1 MTENLSSR
9 YRIEVRR
16 MRRKPRATSSAECDV
31 EVGRLELTQINID
44 RERKKGT
51 SVKKSDPISTYN
63 PRES

>member
-1 MTENLSSR
+1 MSLREQGSRGTVLMTENLSSR

-44 RERKKGT
+44 RERKKALQ
-51 SVKKSDPISTYN
+51 
-63 PRES
+63 